1 MIMPE
6 IGKEGQEKLLASKV
20 LVVGAGGLGSSAL
33 YYLAAAG
40 VGTLGIA
47 DSDKVGMTNLHR
59 QILHFTEDVG
69 RSKTASAE
77 DKLGR
82 LNPDVQIKTINLRVD
97 ASNISGLIRGYDFI
111 IDGTDNFDTKF
122 LINDACVKAKKAFSH
137 GGILRFEGQ
146 SFTFV
151 PGSACYRCVFKEPPP
166 PGSCPTCVEAGVLG
180 TVAGLI
186 GLVQATE
193 AIKFIIKAG
202 ELLTD
207 RLLTFDSL
215 SMVFRTVPISRNLH
229 CPVCGK

>member
-40 VGTLGIA
+40 VGTLGIV

-69 RSKTASAE
+69 RSKTASAA

-82 LNPDVQIKTINLRVD
+82 LNPDVHVKTINLAVD
-97 ASNISGLIRGYDFI
+97 ASNISELIRGYDFI

-122 LINDACVKAKKAFSH
+122 LINDACVKAKKPYSH

-146 SFTFV
+146 SFTYV
-151 PGSACYRCVFKEPPP
+151 PGSVCYRCVFKEPPP
-166 PGSCPTCVEAGVLG
+166 LGSCPTCVEAGVLG

-193 AIKFIIKAG
+193 AIKFIINAG

-215 SMVFRTVPISRNLH
+215 AMVFRTVPISRDPR
-229 CPVCGK
+229 CPACGK